1 MGAFGGV
8 DKRLKGFPDPIT
20 GSGAAAAAPA
30 LPPPEPQRS
39 PTAQR
44 GNFAKNASKMVEGL
58 GMGGTILTAP
68 TRNAPEPI
76 PGNMTGTKS
85 LLGV

>member
-1 MGAFGGV
+1 MGAIAGTARPSLRG
-8 DKRLKGFPDPIT
+8 LPDING
-20 GSGAAAAAPA
+20 GSGSPTPA

-44 GNFAKNASKMVEGL
+44 GNFAKNAAKMTEGL

-76 PGNMTGTKS
+76 PGSMTGTKS

>member
-1 MGAFGGV
+1 MGPLAKTAKPSLG
-8 DKRLKGFPDPIT
+8 
-20 GSGAAAAAPA
+20 A
-30 LPPPEPQRS
+30 LPDINGAGGATPGPSAPGAQLS
-39 PTAQR
+39 PTARR
-44 GNFAKNASKMVEGL
+44 GTVPKNASKMVEGL

-68 TRNAPEPI
+68 TKNAAEPI